1 MYYLIK
7 VQNDSIPAITG
18 YNSLEDVNAAFHTEM
33 AYRHE
38 TRFST
43 KCMILDSD
51 LVVVRTEVYTAPVPE
66 PNAEPTEGEQ

>member
-7 VQNDSIPAITG
+7 VQNDSIPAIASYDTI
-18 YNSLEDVNAAFHTEM
+18 EAATAEFHQEM

-38 TRFST
+38 SRFST
-43 KCMILDSD
+43 KCLILDSN
-51 LVVVRTEVYTAPVPE
+51 LMAIRSETYTAPVPE